1 METVK
6 FTFDTSFDTGQA
18 PKLDEEIEVLLER
31 ARIETAQA
39 HERGLKEGR
48 EQTLSEIEAA
58 TQTAIEQ
65 LSVSTGTLFATVEQ
79 IKTQNQITSA
89 GLAHTIAKKLAATM
103 MKQAPLAEIEA
114 LIEECLEISGDQS
127 RLVVRVNQEIF
138 EPINIRI
145 QQMKDVANFK
155 GDIIVAGDPALAIT
169 DARIEWPDG
178 GMERNLDDITNQIEE
193 AIERFFQSKSNELN
207 STVPSDNAPVE
218 TLEVEEVGE
227 E

>member
-6 FTFDTSFDTGQA
+6 YTFDNSFDTGQVS
-18 PKLDEEIEVLLER
+18 KVDEEIEVLLER
-31 ARIETAQA
+31 AREEAAEA

-48 EQTLSEIEAA
+48 EQALSEIEAA

-65 LSVSTGTLFATVEQ
+65 LSVSTGTLFTTVEQ
-79 IKTQNQITSA
+79 IKTQNKIASA
-89 GLAHTIAKKLAATM
+89 GLAHTIAKKLATTM
-103 MKQAPLAEIEA
+103 MEQAPMAEIEA

-145 QQMKDVANFK
+145 QQMKDVAGFK
-155 GDIIVAGDPALAIT
+155 GEIIVAGDPALAIT

-178 GMERNLDDITNQIEE
+178 GMERNSDDITNQIDE
-193 AIERFFQSKSNELN
+193 AIERFFQSKSNELS
-207 STVPSDNAPVE
+207 STMPLDNADVE
-218 TLEVEEVGE
+218 TLDVEEVGE